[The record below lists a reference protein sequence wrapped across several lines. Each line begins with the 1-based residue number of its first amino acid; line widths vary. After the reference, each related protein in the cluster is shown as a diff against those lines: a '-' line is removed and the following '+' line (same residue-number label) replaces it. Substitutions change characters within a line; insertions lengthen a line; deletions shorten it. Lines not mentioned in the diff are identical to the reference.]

1 MDLEDVIALTH
12 VMQNLAK
19 MAENVKR
26 MEWALIP
33 ATVRIP
39 ISEERIVP
47 KVKIIVCNPF
57 SHHLL
62 LLITSLVEFLYGI
75 VLLDPCMPDPCTNG
89 DVCYHKT

>member
-62 LLITSLVEFLYGI
+62 LLILWLNSYMAL
-75 VLLDPCMPDPCTNG
+75 CC
-89 DVCYHKT
+89 